1 LAQIIFS
8 IFYGLTTLLLAIIGG
23 VYSLVFAE
31 RKPPAT
37 PLSLPLEPR
46 LEHTHVV
53 AGSGHGKTQILQHM
67 LITHDLEEVAKGRRS
82 LIVMDSQGDLLN
94 NILHLAEFSPRI
106 FGGLSERLVYIDP
119 TDIANPPCLNLFD
132 FGLSR
137 LKNYSP
143 LDREEIIN
151 GTLSLY
157 EYLFGALLGAELTNR
172 QGVIFRYLASL
183 LMVVPGATIFT
194 LMDFM
199 EAPELVRPHLAK
211 LDPLSARFFETQ
223 FFASTFD
230 TTRQQILMRLWG
242 VLSKSRVLARMFSHT
257 ENRLNLYRAMNKGS
271 VILINTAKDLLQQ
284 EGCSLFGK
292 FCIAL
297 LTQATQERSA
307 IPEARRLPTI
317 AYIDE
322 AHDYFEEGAG
332 INLLLNTARKFQ
344 VGLVLSHQNLGQFLV
359 QTGYVGNTLALVHFQ
374 TEGEMAPTLSCYP
387 MTGWR
392 RTESGRPATN
402 IRFSTAT
409 PMAASVCWAAKP
421 RARRRG
427 PISDLYRPIVVST
440 NDR

>member
-1 LAQIIFS
+1 MQPRGRGGSWSLAQIIFG
-8 IFYGLTTLLLAIIGG
+8 IFYGLTYLLLTIVGG
-23 VYSLVFAE
+23 LVALFSE

-37 PLSLPLEPR
+37 PLSLPLDSR

-53 AGSGHGKTQILQHM
+53 AGSGHGKTQMLQHM
-67 LITHDLEEVAKGRRS
+67 IITHDLVEVAKGHRS
-82 LIVMDSQGDLLN
+82 LIVMDSQGDLIG

-106 FGGLSERLVYIDP
+106 FGGLSERLIYIDP
-119 TDIANPPCLNLFD
+119 TDILNPPCLNLFD

-137 LKNYSP
+137 LKNYNP
-143 LDREEIIN
+143 LEREEIIN

-199 EAPELVRPHLAK
+199 EEPELVRPHLVK

-230 TTRQQILMRLWG
+230 PTRQQILMRLWG
-242 VLSKSRVLARMFSHT
+242 VLSKSRVLAQMFSHSQ
-257 ENRLNLYRAMNKGS
+257 NRLNLFRAMNKGS
-271 VILINTAKDLLQQ
+271 VILINTAKSLLQQ

-292 FCIAL
+292 FCLALIA
-297 LTQATQERSA
+297 QATQERET
-307 IPEARRLPTI
+307 IKDVEKRLPTI

-332 INLLLNTARKFQ
+332 IEFMINTARKYR
-344 VGLVLSHQNLGQFLV
+344 VGMVISHQNLRQFPSS
-359 QTGYVGNTLALVHFQ
+359 LAATV
-374 TEGEMAPTLSCYP
+374 MA
-387 MTGWR
+387 
-392 RTESGRPATN
+392 
-402 IRFSTAT
+402 STAIKF
-409 PMAASVCWAAKP
+409 AGGVSSDDARALAKEMHCEP
-421 RARRRG
+421 EFLQGMRKERG
-427 PISDLYRPIVVST
+427 KPALRST
-440 NDR
+440 